1 MHNPLPEDAVMC
13 FLPHIL
19 CPKLVIVFYFREALD
34 IQYDIIHILKSLEEE
49 HQFPK
54 ISVELVDNDSSVIYA
69 ASKKSAHV
77 SYLKYDVDIYV
88 DNTIVHE
95 VVCLHLW
102 LA

>member
-1 MHNPLPEDAVMC
+1 MHNPPPEDAAMC
-13 FLPHIL
+13 FCHTY
-19 CPKLVIVFYFREALD
+19 CVPKLVIVFYFREALD

-77 SYLKYDVDIYV
+77 S
-88 DNTIVHE
+88 N
-95 VVCLHLW
+95 
-102 LA
+102 

>member
-1 MHNPLPEDAVMC
+1 MEIHMMHY
-13 FLPHIL
+13 H
-19 CPKLVIVFYFREALD
+19 FREALD

-77 SYLKYDVDIYV
+77 SQTQSSNQTLLLAIYRLISFLV
-88 DNTIVHE
+88 TASRFLCPIPTSLSLNF
-95 VVCLHLW
+95 
-102 LA
+102 

>member
-1 MHNPLPEDAVMC
+1 MEIHMMHY
-13 FLPHIL
+13 H
-19 CPKLVIVFYFREALD
+19 FREALD

-77 SYLKYDVDIYV
+77 SYLKCDVDI
-88 DNTIVHE
+88 
-95 VVCLHLW
+95 CG
-102 LA
+102 